1 MKHILLTIGSFF
13 SSILFVQSQTLY
25 GTTFYGGSDQGGIL
39 NQFVVGP
46 NNLSIAKSFET
57 FARHPQYTNLIQA
70 NDGKLYGMTSE
81 GGGFNAGVIF
91 SYDPTSSSF
100 LRLKDFDIAN
110 GGYPYGS
117 LMQAVNGNLY
127 GMTTSGGNN
136 NRGVIF
142 SYDPGS
148 ATYEKLLDFDS
159 ANGSNP
165 SGSLLQASNGQL
177 YGITGVGGS
186 NNARR
191 SLFL

>member
-1 MKHILLTIGSFF
+1 M
-13 SSILFVQSQTLY
+13 LFVQSQTLY
-25 GTTFYGGSDQGGIL
+25 GTTFYGGSAQGGIL

-110 GGYPYGS
+110 GSYPYGS
-117 LMQAVNGNLY
+117 LMQAADGNLY

-148 ATYEKLLDFDS
+148 ATYEELQLDQYQTLSFRHS
-159 ANGSNP
+159 H
-165 SGSLLQASNGQL
+165 
-177 YGITGVGGS
+177 
-186 NNARR
+186 ARR
-191 SLFL
+191 RRRRPYPHGRRASAGGTAVRGAGSMPRPRRSAGACCLR

>member
-1 MKHILLTIGSFF
+1 
-13 SSILFVQSQTLY
+13 
-25 GTTFYGGSDQGGIL
+25 
-39 NQFVVGP
+39 
-46 NNLSIAKSFET
+46 
-57 FARHPQYTNLIQA
+57 
-70 NDGKLYGMTSE
+70 MTSE

-110 GGYPYGS
+110 GSYPFGS
-117 LMQAVNGNLY
+117 LMQAADGNLY

-159 ANGSNP
+159 ANGSSP
-165 SGSLLQASNGQL
+165 SGSLLQASNGRL
-177 YGITGVGGS
+177 YGVTGIGGS
-186 NNARR
+186 TNAGV
-191 SLFL
+191 LFSYDITLSSYAKLKDFDNAGGGNLSEALLRQGMKSCMERQVWEDH